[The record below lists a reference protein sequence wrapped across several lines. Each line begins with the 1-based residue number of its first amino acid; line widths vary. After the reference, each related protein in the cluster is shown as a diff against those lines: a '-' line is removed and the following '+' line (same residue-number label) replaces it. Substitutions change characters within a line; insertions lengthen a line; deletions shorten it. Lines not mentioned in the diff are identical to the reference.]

1 MNSKLTAAI
10 VLALMF
16 IGLLAPLAPVDETD
30 ALTSEDYSITIPGTA
45 APDENI
51 NVTLGNGKSS
61 SWTVY
66 VVNQSKL
73 YLDVTFT
80 TENDCEDI
88 VITDKPKNG
97 LVVPE
102 NETDHDNI
110 LSGTFTFGADSL
122 SGSYDSVIVKL
133 VVAVTDINDKESTIY
148 TDIVFNIKIQSIYD
162 TSGSYNKFFGIFEN
176 KLPEPF
182 NSPWVPFLATIA
194 FWMIFA
200 EILTFIIAPRLAKFL
215 DKKTTDDNAKRF
227 ENGISKLIA
236 MLVLVASFN
245 QSLRIIGAEPE
256 LISDINSISFIL
268 YTVLVLII
276 AWKVYLII
284 IEGILTKFDDNS
296 DSSIDLTL
304 LPLFRMIGKIIFWLA
319 GSFAIL
325 GAFGVDLQG
334 ILVSA
339 GVISL
344 GITMGAQNV
353 LAQFF
358 SGIVILLTRPFK
370 KGDFLKINDKV
381 YVVNRVKVM
390 FTEFKGWDM
399 DQIITM
405 PNNAVTASTIVNLSK
420 EDEAFRLYTYYD
432 VAYGV
437 DLKKAEEVMLK
448 VANESPVVLHDKK
461 HAAPNVRM
469 TDFGDSGI
477 VLRLGV
483 TIRDFNGSVT
493 AGSALR
499 MAVYQAFIDN
509 DIEIPYNRLE
519 VTMLNEC
526 FQGQRRPG
534 DNVPD

>member
-1 MNSKLTAAI
+1 MNSKLIVAI

-16 IGLLAPLAPVDETD
+16 VSLLAPLAPADETD
-30 ALTSEDYSITIPGTA
+30 ALASEDYSITIPGTA
-45 APDENI
+45 APDKDI
-51 NVTLGNGKSS
+51 TVTLGNGKSAT
-61 SWTVY
+61 WTVY

-80 TENDCEDI
+80 VHNDSDDI
-88 VITDKPKNG
+88 VISDKPSNG
-97 LVVPE
+97 LIVPE
-102 NETDHDNI
+102 SETDHDNI
-110 LSGTFTFGADSL
+110 LTGTFTLGADSL
-122 SGSYDSVIVKL
+122 SGRHDSEIVQL
-133 VVAVTDINDKESTIY
+133 IVAVTDINDKESTIY
-148 TDIVFNIKIQSIYD
+148 TTITFDVEVQSIYD
-162 TSGSYNKFFGIFEN
+162 TSTAYNKFLGIIEN
-176 KLPEPF
+176 QLPEPF
-182 NSPWVPFLATIA
+182 DSPWVPFLATIA
-194 FWMIFA
+194 FWMIIA
-200 EILTFIIAPRLAKFL
+200 EILTVIIAPRLAKYL
-215 DKKTTDDNAKRF
+215 DRRTTDDGAKRF

-268 YTVLVLII
+268 YTVLMLII
-276 AWKVYLII
+276 AWKVYLIV
-284 IEGILTKFDDNS
+284 IEGILTRFDDND
-296 DSSIDLTL
+296 DSTIDLTL
-304 LPLFRMIGKIIFWLA
+304 LPLFKMIGKIIFWLVGA
-319 GSFAIL
+319 FAIL
-325 GAFGVDLQG
+325 GALGVDLQG

-353 LAQFF
+353 LSQFF
-358 SGIVILLTRPFK
+358 SGIVILMTRPFK

-420 EDEAFRLYTYYD
+420 EDEAFRLYIYYD

-469 TDFGDSGI
+469 TDFADSGI

-483 TIRDFNGSVT
+483 TIRDFNGSIT

-499 MAVYQAFIDN
+499 MAIYQAFIDN